1 MQDQKKKSYYQKHK
15 ETIIQK
21 QTERYNR
28 IKDDLK
34 KQYQG
39 SYFICECG
47 KQVSSFRK
55 ELHNASKYHQIR
67 TYEIHEPS
75 ESNTLDVHTEFH
87 SIM

>member
-1 MQDQKKKSYYQKHK
+1 MENQKKKSYYQRHK
-15 ETIIQK
+15 DAIIQK

-34 KQYQG
+34 KQYQE

-55 ELHNASKYHQIR
+55 ELHNSSKYHKTR
-67 TYEIHEPS
+67 TYEPS
-75 ESNTLDVHTEFH
+75 DSNTLDTHT
-87 SIM
+87 